1 VTSASVVDGKTVNV
15 FDDDGGDGVVVAA
28 VVGSVRTATA

>member
-15 FDDDGGDGVVVAA
+15 FDDDGGDGVVV
-28 VVGSVRTATA
+28 VDLVRTPTA